1 MFTNIYIIILVLF
14 NENLENHSMIWNLVF
29 RPFERSIT
37 LHKDSTGHVGFQY
50 KDGEIKAI
58 VVGSSAARNG
68 LLINH
73 NMVEV
78 CWKSTSG
85 KFYPFLFSYNLKS
98 LFVQHLFSDQWTK
111 CRWNQW
117 QRSEWNHWFSRQCS
131 DRYDCTVLRLPT
143 YDEKVSWLA
152 SNY

>member
-1 MFTNIYIIILVLF
+1 MKRNSI
-14 NENLENHSMIWNLVF
+14 F

-78 CWKSTSG
+78 CFVAFTIK
-85 KFYPFLFSYNLKS
+85 LFS
-98 LFVQHLFSDQWTK
+98 
-111 CRWNQW
+111 
-117 QRSEWNHWFSRQCS
+117 
-131 DRYDCTVLRLPT
+131 
-143 YDEKVSWLA
+143 
-152 SNY
+152 